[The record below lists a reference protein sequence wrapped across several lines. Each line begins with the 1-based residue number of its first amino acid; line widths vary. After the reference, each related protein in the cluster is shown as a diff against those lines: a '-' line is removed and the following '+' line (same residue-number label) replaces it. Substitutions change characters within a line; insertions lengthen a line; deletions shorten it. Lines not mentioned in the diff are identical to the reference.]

1 MVDYPKTSYR
11 LEIALKYDVIPTSA
25 VNRFV
30 RESAGPERL
39 FSTVGKDQ
47 QSGETWLW
55 KGKGNEESFYFWIKI
70 SPSRIFVFCG
80 FFSGW
85 KTWQDFRQK
94 SATALANFL
103 PEVTPDS
110 LAYVNMAFLWQ
121 VKPDE
126 IKSPEAASSELLPF
140 FHKFLP
146 TDLGLIER
154 FEILLYN
161 EEKKRASLDMYMDET
176 SKEIQFFAV
185 IQNGKFDTK
194 KTVLQIIEQVFE
206 ETDKDF
212 IKANSPSWRL
222 LVSLRT
228 DD

>member
-11 LEIALKYDVIPTSA
+11 LEIGLKYDAIPISA
-25 VNRFV
+25 VNRLV
-30 RESAGPERL
+30 RESVGPERQFL
-39 FSTVGKDQ
+39 TVGKDQ

-55 KGKGNEESFYFWIKI
+55 KGKGTEEFPYCWIKI
-70 SPSRIFVFCG
+70 SPSRIFVFSG
-80 FFSGW
+80 FYSGW

-110 LAYVNMAFLWQ
+110 LAHVNMAFLWQ

-126 IKSPEAASSELLPF
+126 IKSPEVASSGLLPF
-140 FHKFLP
+140 SQKFLP
-146 TDLGLIER
+146 ADLASIDR

-185 IQNGKFDTK
+185 IQNGKFDK
-194 KTVLQIIEQVFE
+194 NKTVLQIIEQVFE
-206 ETDKDF
+206 ETDPDF
-212 IKANSPSWRL
+212 LKANSSVL
-222 LVSLRT
+222 EIIG
-228 DD
+228 